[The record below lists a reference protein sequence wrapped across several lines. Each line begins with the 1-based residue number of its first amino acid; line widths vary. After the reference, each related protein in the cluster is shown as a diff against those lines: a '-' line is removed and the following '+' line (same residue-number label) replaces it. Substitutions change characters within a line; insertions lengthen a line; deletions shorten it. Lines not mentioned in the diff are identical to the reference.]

1 MLLHKRLCHFRAL
14 SRKSRPHT
22 ASAAT
27 NSTQFNVT
35 MTSLRLRPRAIIKR
49 EILWFR
55 QNLYQSLYIAIKN
68 YTSFLRYHLFLIFL
82 SPHYHSCL
90 MPLVVMGKD
99 NYALPFFPGNLSCQR
114 PTHGDSP
121 PRHERRSVPTPRAI
135 IVAALLVASPTHL
148 SSLPRS
154 RPSVTSL
161 PVSPNH
167 HLSPCRP
174 CCSLPLALHV
184 SSCPLR
190 CTHSPTARR
199 IFLLNMK
206 LV

>member
-35 MTSLRLRPRAIIKR
+35 MTSLRLRPRPIIKR

-99 NYALPFFPGNLSCQR
+99 NYALPFSLVTYRVSA
-114 PTHGDSP
+114 
-121 PRHERRSVPTPRAI
+121 PRMATRHRATNDARYRPRAPSSSRLCLLP
-135 IVAALLVASPTHL
+135 VPHTYPHCLVAG
-148 SSLPRS
+148 
-154 RPSVTSL
+154 
-161 PVSPNH
+161 PV
-167 HLSPCRP
+167 
-174 CCSLPLALHV
+174 
-184 SSCPLR
+184 
-190 CTHSPTARR
+190 
-199 IFLLNMK
+199 
-206 LV
+206 